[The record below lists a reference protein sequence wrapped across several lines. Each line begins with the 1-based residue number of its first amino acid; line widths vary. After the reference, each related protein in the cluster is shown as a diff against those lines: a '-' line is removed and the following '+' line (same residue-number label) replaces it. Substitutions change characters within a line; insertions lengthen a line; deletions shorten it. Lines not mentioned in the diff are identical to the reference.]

1 MEHSML
7 IARILG
13 PLFIVVTVG
22 VLSNLD
28 YYLKMINGF
37 IAKPII
43 LYMGGVMAL
52 FFGLLIV
59 EFHNVWIAGWVVII
73 TLLGW
78 ISLLKGCL
86 LLMAPES
93 TIRMFKE
100 YAKNT
105 TAIRGQV
112 ACGLLIGIYL
122 TFMGYMD
129 YV

>member
-1 MEHSML
+1 MEHSLL
-7 IARILG
+7 ISRILG
-13 PLFIVVTVG
+13 PLFIVITVG
-22 VLSNLD
+22 VLSNFD

-37 IAKPII
+37 IAQPII

-59 EFHNVWIAGWVVII
+59 EFHNVWVADWVVII

-93 TIRMFKE
+93 TVKMFKV

-105 TAIRGQV
+105 NTIKVQIAG
-112 ACGLLIGIYL
+112 GLLIGIFL
-122 TFMGYMD
+122 TFVGYN
-129 YV
+129 V